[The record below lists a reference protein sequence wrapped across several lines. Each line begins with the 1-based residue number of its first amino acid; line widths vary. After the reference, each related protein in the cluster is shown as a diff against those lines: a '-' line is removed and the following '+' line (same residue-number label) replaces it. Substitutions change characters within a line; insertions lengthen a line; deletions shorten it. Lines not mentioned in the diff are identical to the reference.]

1 MSALAMRKLLWPG
14 VAGVWTMGIAVGLA
28 LLTWYDTTEGLSGPN
43 PQHWPTSS
51 GIERST
57 DRPTLV
63 MFAHPRCP
71 CTRSS
76 LKELAKIVA
85 RCPGAV
91 SPCVVF
97 FRPSSA
103 DKSWERT
110 DQWHA
115 AAAMPRVR
123 VMTDIDGVE
132 ARHFQAF
139 TSGQTLLYSAEGEL
153 LFSGGITLARGHEG
167 DNAGR
172 LAIESLLTSSTAEVR
187 QTPVFGCPILIS
199 TAP

>member
-1 MSALAMRKLLWPG
+1 MS
-14 VAGVWTMGIAVGLA
+14 GIVFGLG
-28 LLTWYDTTEGLSGPN
+28 LLTRYDTTEGLAGPN
-43 PQHWPTSS
+43 PEHWPASS
-51 GIERST
+51 GVEHSK
-57 DRPTLV
+57 DKPTLV

-76 LKELAKIVA
+76 LKELAKILT

-97 FRPSSA
+97 FKPLSA
-103 DKSWERT
+103 DASWART
-110 DQWHA
+110 DQWRA
-115 AAAMPRVR
+115 AAEMPGVR
-123 VMTDIDGVE
+123 VMTDIDGME

-139 TSGQTLLYSAEGEL
+139 TSGHTLLYSAEGEL
-153 LFSGGITLARGHEG
+153 LFSGGITIARGHEG

-172 LAIESLLTSSTAEVR
+172 LAIESWLTNSIAEVR
-187 QTPVFGCPILIS
+187 ETPVFGCPILIS